1 MLAKSPIPLHPPVV
15 HRQTGDIFDELLE
28 IIDEADEDL
37 STPDSAEEVG
47 NTLADEMGSSKNDT
61 SSAVCTFIQL

>member
-1 MLAKSPIPLHPPVV
+1 MLAKSPIPFHPPVV
-15 HRQTGDIFDELLE
+15 HRQTGDIFDELSE

-47 NTLADEMGSSKNDT
+47 DALADDMGSSKKRHK
-61 SSAVCTFIQL
+61 

>member
-15 HRQTGDIFDELLE
+15 HRQTGDIFDELSE

-37 STPDSAEEVG
+37 SIPGSTEEVG
-47 NTLADEMGSSKNDT
+47 DALADDMGSSKK
-61 SSAVCTFIQL
+61 